1 MGYFLEGER
10 MDNIK
15 SIEQIGKKARGR
27 AERIKH
33 LRGERVTQ
41 REAIL
46 GHCYDCMGG
55 YTDGARDCEIETCSL
70 YPFHPY
76 RKSVTGHIA
85 GIDSNLPAGVA
96 QTV

>member
-1 MGYFLEGER
+1 

-15 SIEQIGKKARGR
+15 SIEEVGKKARGR
-27 AERIKH
+27 AERIKY

-76 RKSVTGHIA
+76 RKSDMGNAVDIG
-85 GIDSNLPAGVA
+85 SSLPAGVA
-96 QTV
+96 QAV